1 MLKCYLE
8 TLCTARFAG
17 DKSEGG
23 EIDGESDGGDTQRE
37 TETETD
43 GGGKWGRGTETLR
56 VSYCLAE
63 RTCAFVKGFCDG
75 GRL

>member
-8 TLCTARFAG
+8 TFCTATFAG

-37 TETETD
+37 TD
-43 GGGKWGRGTETLR
+43 GGGKWGRGTET
-56 VSYCLAE
+56 
-63 RTCAFVKGFCDG
+63 
-75 GRL
+75 